1 MQRYDDM
8 MIIIDILEEEPL
20 VGMEEGGEKDADFQI
35 FWFHSSVC
43 LWLVG
48 VLVGCH
54 APLVVSRVEVD
65 QSNWERFQ
73 SEVKWGGEGEEQQVF
88 QQDHFHFLSFV
99 FCRFLCL
106 LFWDLLSVLEED
118 SLESKVLA

>member
-54 APLVVSRVEVD
+54 APLVVSRVDVD
-65 QSNWERFQ
+65 PSN
-73 SEVKWGGEGEEQQVF
+73 
-88 QQDHFHFLSFV
+88 
-99 FCRFLCL
+99 
-106 LFWDLLSVLEED
+106 
-118 SLESKVLA
+118 

>member
-1 MQRYDDM
+1 M

-48 VLVGCH
+48 VLVRCH

-65 QSNWERFQ
+65 QSSWERLQ
-73 SEVKWGGEGEEQQVF
+73 SGKWSAETRGGR
-88 QQDHFHFLSFV
+88 HP
-99 FCRFLCL
+99 
-106 LFWDLLSVLEED
+106 
-118 SLESKVLA
+118 